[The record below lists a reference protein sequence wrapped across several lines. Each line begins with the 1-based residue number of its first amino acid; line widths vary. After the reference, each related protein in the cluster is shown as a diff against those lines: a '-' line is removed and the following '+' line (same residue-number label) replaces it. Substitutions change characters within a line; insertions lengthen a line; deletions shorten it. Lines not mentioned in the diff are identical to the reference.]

1 MKEAYKEASVYLN
14 IILTGLTVGVI
25 LLLAVVFSEMNLY
38 KDECIRLNER
48 CKYQQQLIER
58 LEAAND

>member
-1 MKEAYKEASVYLN
+1 MKEAYKEASVHLN
-14 IILTGLTVGVI
+14 IILTALTVEAIFLLI
-25 LLLAVVFSEMNLY
+25 LTFGEMNLY